1 MDIIRLGSLIL
12 GLKMMPGIHELKDI
26 FFNTDHIP
34 EIRAA

>member
-1 MDIIRLGSLIL
+1 MDIIHLGSLIPS
-12 GLKMMPGIHELKDI
+12 LKMMPGIRELKDI